1 MKMYAQEKV
10 YEELKKLYEDGKE
23 KVTAEEL
30 ANRLSLS
37 RQVVSHYLN
46 RLNDEDKVIKIKTK
60 PVYWS
65 IR

>member
-30 ANRLSLS
+30 ANRLSL
-37 RQVVSHYLN
+37 R
-46 RLNDEDKVIKIKTK
+46 
-60 PVYWS
+60 
-65 IR
+65 